1 MSLPPNSVKA
11 ENFWSPHPLHDTL
24 HRFFFYKK
32 RGGGGGGGGGGD
44 TPQLFHGSAHD
55 NRVKLYSY
63 SRNSIA
69 REFYRMSKEWNFIAI
84 LKLYSYNRMSTQ
96 WKDPPVKPP
105 LPLSSPAAQLPVSPA
120 WDTELVGS
128 DSTPYQ
134 YTCCWVSSTI
144 LLSFTFTS
152 LASLTLT
159 ISNLIGLP
167 PYSPSTS
174 TFILCSLDSSS
185 SVLGLSRRA
194 LCRHCLTSS
203 TRPGW
208 RKPISPFSIST
219 YSPRRSSSLRARM
232 SLTSLGLQ

>member
-1 MSLPPNSVKA
+1 MTPPHTNIPVV
-11 ENFWSPHPLHDTL
+11 
-24 HRFFFYKK
+24 
-32 RGGGGGGGGGGD
+32 
-44 TPQLFHGSAHD
+44 GSA
-55 NRVKLYSY
+55 
-63 SRNSIA
+63 
-69 REFYRMSKEWNFIAI
+69 
-84 LKLYSYNRMSTQ
+84 
-96 WKDPPVKPP
+96 
-105 LPLSSPAAQLPVSPA
+105 PLSSCPSPAAQLPVSPA

-159 ISNLIGLP
+159 ISNLNGP

-174 TFILCSLDSSS
+174 TFILCSLASSS
-185 SVLGLSRRA
+185 SVLGLSRGA

-232 SLTSLGLQ
+232 SLTSSGLQ